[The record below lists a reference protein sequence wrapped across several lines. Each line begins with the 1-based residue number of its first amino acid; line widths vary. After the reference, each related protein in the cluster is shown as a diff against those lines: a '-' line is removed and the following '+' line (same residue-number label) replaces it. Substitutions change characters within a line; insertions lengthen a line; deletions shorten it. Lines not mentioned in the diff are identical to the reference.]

1 MTAQRNKVNHVR
13 MVERVAKDLGADVD
27 LIFDLALG
35 LEPEDGLIWV
45 YGIDDDGIMAFTDDG
60 IEEVRRLLG
69 EDRQDIKS
77 QS

>member
-1 MTAQRNKVNHVR
+1 